1 MPPVDYPPGDP
12 LCPTAIHRRRRFTPA
27 DDGVPAA
34 VRYGGTRCPLVEEV
48 VKAPVVKEVL
58 RIRKESVTRPRAV
71 TETLR
76 REELDVCTR
85 GEADIRVDD
94 APPA

>member
-1 MPPVDYPPGDP
+1 M
-12 LCPTAIHRRRRFTPA
+12 
-27 DDGVPAA
+27 
-34 VRYGGTRCPLVEEV
+34 
-48 VKAPVVKEVL
+48 VKEVL